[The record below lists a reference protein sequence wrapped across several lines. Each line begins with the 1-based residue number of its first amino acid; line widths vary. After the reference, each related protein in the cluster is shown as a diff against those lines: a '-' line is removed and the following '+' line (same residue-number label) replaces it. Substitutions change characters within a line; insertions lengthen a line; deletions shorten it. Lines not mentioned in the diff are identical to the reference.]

1 MSTNYNTIVLK
12 GADNRR
18 VSEYQAGV
26 AVNPGYLCKL
36 YAATTLKVKPCDV
49 AGTVKGAKLFAIEQ
63 EYIAK
68 GTGTQYAIGDTVM
81 LHPALPGDVI
91 YAKLAASATAITL
104 GDFLEP
110 ANDGTLKK
118 VTADTFPV
126 ITDSTG
132 GTPTTPGT
140 FAVITA
146 PSTGDAS
153 NNADS
158 TSTNAAI
165 ASIANTLAK
174 IAIPLN
180 TLSTLGDVAAM
191 AQAID
196 TVDNSGGSGEVFI
209 RVMIL

>member
-26 AVNPGYLCKL
+26 AINPGYLCKL
-36 YAATTLKVKPCDV
+36 YSSTTLKVKPNDV
-49 AGTVKGAKLFAIEQ
+49 AAVAKIPKLFAIEQ

-68 GTGTQYAIGDTVM
+68 GITTQYAIADTVM
-81 LHPALPGDVI
+81 LHAALPGDMI

-104 GDFLEP
+104 GDMLEP
-110 ANDGTLKK
+110 SNDGTLRKAS
-118 VTADTFPV
+118 TAPTDPA

-132 GTPTTPGT
+132 GTASTT
-140 FAVITA
+140 FAAITA
-146 PSTGDAS
+146 PGANATTSLSADMLAVKNALAQVALS
-153 NNADS
+153 LNDMANNIS
-158 TSTNAAI
+158 GQPGAI
-165 ASIANTLAK
+165 
-174 IAIPLN
+174 
-180 TLSTLGDVAAM
+180 